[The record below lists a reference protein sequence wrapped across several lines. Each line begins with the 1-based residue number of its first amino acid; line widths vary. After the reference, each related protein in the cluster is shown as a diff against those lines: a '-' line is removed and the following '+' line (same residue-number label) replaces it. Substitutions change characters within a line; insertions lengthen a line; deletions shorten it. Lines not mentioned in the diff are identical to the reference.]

1 MRLEVTFE
9 TLSRLGT
16 DDAVAREMK
25 RVAKRAFRVL
35 LMRGFGRMDMRL
47 TPENKLFV
55 MEANPN
61 PALAFGEDFP
71 ESAEKAGID
80 YNSLIERIARMAL
93 RASHP

>member
-1 MRLEVTFE
+1 
-9 TLSRLGT
+9 
-16 DDAVAREMK
+16 
-25 RVAKRAFRVL
+25 
-35 LMRGFGRMDMRL
+35 
-47 TPENKLFV
+47 

-93 RASHP
+93 RAPIP